1 MAIETPQLEKPTIDG
16 VPLYVN
22 DGLLSPDE
30 VKPLR
35 PCYPSEAL
43 ETLRERYAED
53 GYVFLK
59 GLLPR
64 EDVVSARGSYFRRLQ
79 PCGVVQPGT
88 DPRDGIFNASAG
100 AGAAAEYPGVGVS
113 AGSAAPASANEKLFT
128 ELALKAHTDAWYVGS
143 GEKYGLVNHPALL
156 LGFVAG
162 FTGWAADTLGIRRT
176 LLRNNTPGNR
186 AIGVHY
192 DQIFLRHGEPS
203 VLTAWVPIGDVALDG
218 GGLIYL
224 EDGDRLGQK
233 LEAECTEKA
242 RAAGLDDDEVRNAF
256 NKCMMKSGWLSPD
269 PAVFGRECGRKW
281 LVTAYEAGDVVLH
294 SAHMIHASTVNH
306 DTQGRIRV
314 GTDLRFVDS
323 SRPWDTRWSNHFT
336 FTDGL

>member
-1 MAIETPQLEKPTIDG
+1 MAIETPQLETPTIDG

-35 PCYPSEAL
+35 PSYPSEPL
-43 ETLRERYAED
+43 ETLRKRYAED

-64 EDVVSARGSYFRRLQ
+64 EDVVSARGSYFQRLQ
-79 PCGVVQPGT
+79 PCGVVQPGS

-100 AGAAAEYPGVGVS
+100 AGEYPGVGVS

-128 ELALKAHTDAWYVGS
+128 ELALKAHTDAWYIGS
-143 GEKYGLVNHPALL
+143 ADGQKHGLVDHPAL

-162 FTGWAADTLGIRRT
+162 FTGWGADNTLGIRRT

-203 VLTAWVPIGDVALDG
+203 VLTAWVPVGDVALDG

-224 EDGDRLGQK
+224 EDGKPHPVMRS
-233 LEAECTEKA
+233 
-242 RAAGLDDDEVRNAF
+242 LDNIVLMVR
-256 NKCMMKSGWLSPD
+256 MQ
-269 PAVFGRECGRKW
+269 
-281 LVTAYEAGDVVLH
+281 VTG
-294 SAHMIHASTVNH
+294 
-306 DTQGRIRV
+306 
-314 GTDLRFVDS
+314 
-323 SRPWDTRWSNHFT
+323 
-336 FTDGL
+336 

>member
-1 MAIETPQLEKPTIDG
+1 MAVETPQLEKPTIDG

-22 DGLLSPDE
+22 GGLLSPGE

-35 PCYPSEAL
+35 PSDPSEPL

-64 EDVVSARGSYFRRLQ
+64 EDVISARGSYFRRLQ
-79 PCGVVQPGT
+79 PCGVLQPGA
-88 DPRDGIFNASAG
+88 DPRDGIFNASGG

-128 ELALKAHTDAWYVGS
+128 ELALKAHTDAWYIGS
-143 GEKYGLVNHPALL
+143 GEKHGLVNHPAL

-162 FTGWAADTLGIRRT
+162 FTGWGADTLGIRRT

-203 VLTAWVPIGDVALDG
+203 VLTAWVPVGDVALDG

-224 EDGDRLGQK
+224 EGGDRLGQK

-269 PAVFGRECGRKW
+269 PAAFGREYGRKW

-306 DTQGRIRV
+306 DKQGRIRV